1 MRFDPVSWGVIGAGA
16 LAAGVGARRL
26 AQSLAGYGSWPAAWL
41 NIGVPLAA
49 VASAAIV
56 PPPQAIPAAILAS
69 GLVTLAVIDGLIL
82 RLPDVLTLPL
92 GLAGLACAWA
102 TGEALAPRLIG
113 AALAFAG
120 LALLASGYRRL
131 RGRDGLG
138 LGDAKLAAAGGAWV
152 GWEGLPSILLVAA
165 GLGLGVAAWRLAR
178 RGGSALEAPL
188 PFGPP
193 LAAAIWLTW
202 LLAAHG
208 QGG

>member
-1 MRFDPVSWGVIGAGA
+1 VRFDPISWGITGAAA
-16 LAAGVGARRL
+16 LAAL
-26 AQSLAGYGSWPAAWL
+26 
-41 NIGVPLAA
+41 
-49 VASAAIV
+49 ASAAIV
-56 PPPQAIPAAILAS
+56 PPPQAIPAAILAAA
-69 GLVTLAVIDGLIL
+69 LVALAVIDSLTL
-82 RLPDVLTLPL
+82 RLPDILTLPL
-92 GLAGLACAWA
+92 ILAGLVCAWA
-102 TGEALAPRLIG
+102 TGQGLPARLIG

-120 LALLASGYRRL
+120 LALLASAYRRL

-165 GLGLGVAAWRLAR
+165 GLGLGVAAWRLVR
-178 RGGSALEAPL
+178 RGGAALEAPL

-202 LLAAHG
+202 LLAAQG